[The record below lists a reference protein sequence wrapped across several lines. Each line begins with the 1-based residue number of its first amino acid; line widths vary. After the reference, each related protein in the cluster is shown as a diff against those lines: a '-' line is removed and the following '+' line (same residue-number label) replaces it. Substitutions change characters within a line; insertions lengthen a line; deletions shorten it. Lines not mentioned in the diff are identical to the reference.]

1 MTKNQKL
8 WFWIGL
14 ALFAIPEILFSF
26 LVGSI
31 ASVFGKATWSIYL
44 SLVGQ
49 QFIVDHQA
57 YLFVALIVECVG
69 VALVLIG
76 NIKYSPVRVKN
87 VFTALLTLL
96 LLALLLVLYVGYAVS
111 NISPL

>member
-8 WFWIGL
+8 WFWVGL
-14 ALFAIPEILFSF
+14 ALFAVPEILFSF

-31 ASVFGKATWSIYL
+31 ASVFGKATWSIYS

-49 QFIVDHQA
+49 QFIVDHQT
-57 YLFVALIVECVG
+57 YLFVALVIECIG

-76 NIKYSPVRVKN
+76 NIKYSPARVKN
-87 VFTALLTLL
+87 LFTALLTLL
-96 LLALLLVLYVGYAVS
+96 LFALLLVLYVGYVVS
-111 NISPL
+111 NINLL

>member
-1 MTKNQKL
+1 M
-8 WFWIGL
+8 
-14 ALFAIPEILFSF
+14 
-26 LVGSI
+26 
-31 ASVFGKATWSIYL
+31 
-44 SLVGQ
+44 
-49 QFIVDHQA
+49 
-57 YLFVALIVECVG
+57 ALIVECVG